1 MASQQFPPQK
11 QDSQPGKEHV
21 MDPRPEAIIKN
32 YKAANKLQVPIKCST
47 VLKPPATS
55 VCALPDAFN

>member
-32 YKAANKLQVPIKCST
+32 YKAANKLQVTMKCST
-47 VLKPPATS
+47 VHADAAGDMCF
-55 VCALPDAFN
+55 CASTN